1 MNIVSIDHIINTIRT
16 KIKEKYN
23 FHTDAEI
30 NAFLLGMTE
39 EAEDSK
45 EAIEKRDKMLRD
57 TVAELVDAKR
67 LLKLA
72 VDDMT
77 KIEFGNECIVCDK
90 KLLPDGC
97 PIHNN
102 ISCNFKQDF
111 KWRYLDEAL
120 KLIGEDD

>member
-1 MNIVSIDHIINTIRT
+1 MSIDHVINAIRT
-16 KIKEKYN
+16 KIEEKYN
-23 FHTDAEI
+23 LHTDAEI
-30 NAFLLGMTE
+30 KAFMLGVRE
-39 EAEDSK
+39 QAKDSY

-57 TVAELVDAKR
+57 TIAELADAKR

-77 KIEFGNECIVCDK
+77 KIEFGNECIVCGK
-90 KLLPDGC
+90 KLLPNGC

-120 KLIGEDD
+120 KLMGDDTNE

>member
-1 MNIVSIDHIINTIRT
+1 MSIENTIRT
-16 KIKEKYN
+16 KIEEKYN
-23 FHTDAEI
+23 LHTDAEI
-30 NAFLLGMTE
+30 KAFMLGLKE
-39 EAEDSK
+39 QAEDSY

-57 TVAELVDAKR
+57 TIVELADAKR

-97 PIHNN
+97 SIHNN

-120 KLIGEDD
+120 KLMGDDTNE

>member
-1 MNIVSIDHIINTIRT
+1 MAENELLKLINRIFNQ
-16 KIKEKYN
+16 IKEEYGYTN
-23 FHTDAEI
+23 EQTLIYLQGYQDCA
-30 NAFLLGMTE
+30 
-39 EAEDSK
+39 K
-45 EAIEKRDKMLRD
+45 ENQQSLERRDKMLRD
-57 TVAELVDAKR
+57 TIAELVDSKR

-120 KLIGEDD
+120 KLRGETND

>member
-1 MNIVSIDHIINTIRT
+1 MSIDHVINTIRT

-39 EAEDSK
+39 QAEDSQ
-45 EAIEKRDKMLRD
+45 EAIEKRDKMLKD

-72 VDDMT
+72 VSDFSDMYSH
-77 KIEFGNECIVCDK
+77 IYDCDGWC
-90 KLLPDGC
+90 DSC
-97 PIHNN
+97 PIHGNRDT
-102 ISCNFKQDF
+102 CD
-111 KWRYLDEAL
+111 KWRLADEAL
-120 KLIGEDD
+120 KLIGEDE

>member
-1 MNIVSIDHIINTIRT
+1 MSIDHVINIIRT
-16 KIKEKYN
+16 KIEENYN
-23 FHTDAEI
+23 LHTDAEI
-30 NAFLLGMTE
+30 KAFMLGLRE
-39 EAEDSK
+39 QAKDSQ

-57 TVAELVDAKR
+57 TIAELADAKR

-120 KLIGEDD
+120 KLIGDED

>member
-1 MNIVSIDHIINTIRT
+1 MSIENTIRT
-16 KIKEKYN
+16 KIEEKYN
-23 FHTDAEI
+23 LHTDAEI
-30 NAFLLGMTE
+30 KAFMLGLKE
-39 EAEDSK
+39 QAEDSY

-57 TVAELVDAKR
+57 TIVELADAKR

-120 KLIGEDD
+120 KLMGDDTNE

>member
-1 MNIVSIDHIINTIRT
+1 MSIDHVINTIRT
-16 KIKEKYN
+16 KIEEKYN
-23 FHTDAEI
+23 LHTDAEI
-30 NAFLLGMTE
+30 KAFMLGVRE
-39 EAEDSK
+39 QAKDSY

-57 TVAELVDAKR
+57 TIAELADAKR

-77 KIEFGNECIVCDK
+77 KIEFGNECIVCGK
-90 KLLPDGC
+90 KLLPNGC

-120 KLIGEDD
+120 KLMGDDTNE